1 MELTRST
8 FERIGQVE
16 DKLHAFIT
24 LTEEEAMAQA
34 QRADEMLARGEGGAA
49 DGDSGCD
56 QGRHEHKDIRTT
68 CGSKIL
74 EPFIPVYDA
83 NVITLPGKPGS

>member
-1 MELTRST
+1 MPDDLHTLTASEAADLLRQRQVSSVELTRSA

-56 QGRHEHKDIRTT
+56 QGRHEHQ
-68 CGSKIL
+68 GHS
-74 EPFIPVYDA
+74 
-83 NVITLPGKPGS
+83 